1 MGDFDKI
8 EFDFQEDGRKEK
20 EIELKK
26 ELTKDDAAYQEEIN
40 SELIVNNQSIHLN
53 LDVMKGRYA
62 NDETVIADADNLN
75 HLDDRA
81 MMIKYQLG
89 HPIRKPSFPDGDENI
104 RSSRQPREEY
114 QDFSEHD
121 TSANFGPAIPQTQ
134 NIEIKKTNRMHQYSR
149 Q

>member
-26 ELTKDDAAYQEEIN
+26 EPTKDDAAYQEEIN
-40 SELIVNNQSIHLN
+40 SELIVNNQSVHLN

-81 MMIKYQLG
+81 MMIKY
-89 HPIRKPSFPDGDENI
+89 
-104 RSSRQPREEY
+104 
-114 QDFSEHD
+114 
-121 TSANFGPAIPQTQ
+121 
-134 NIEIKKTNRMHQYSR
+134 
-149 Q
+149 